1 TYWLVKVSYSRFC
14 FGFDGS
20 VYISLNKRYACSRLC
35 RKHCSRFNRL
45 GSCPLT

>member
-1 TYWLVKVSYSRFC
+1 VYLTCLFSQ
-14 FGFDGS
+14 GFDGS